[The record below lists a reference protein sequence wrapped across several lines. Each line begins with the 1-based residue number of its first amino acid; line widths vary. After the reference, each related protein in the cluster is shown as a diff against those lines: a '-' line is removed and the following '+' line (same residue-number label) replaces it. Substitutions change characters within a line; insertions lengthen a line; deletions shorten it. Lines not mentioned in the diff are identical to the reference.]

1 MEEFNEKKLKKA
13 IIKRALGY
21 DADEVVEEY
30 SYDEEGKPKLSK
42 KRVTKKHYAPDIS
55 AMKILIERYG
65 NLSREEIELMSDEE
79 LRAERNRLIKLL
91 EEENYG

>member
-79 LRAERNRLIKLL
+79 LRAERNRLKKLL
-91 EEENYG
+91 EEEDYG

>member
-1 MEEFNEKKLKKA
+1 MEEFNEKKFKKA

-65 NLSREEIELMSDEE
+65 NLSKEEIELMSDEE

-91 EEENYG
+91 EEEDYG

>member
-13 IIKRALGY
+13 LIKRAIGY

-30 SYDEEGKPKLSK
+30 SYDDEGTPKLSK
-42 KRVTKKHYAPDIS
+42 KKVTKKHYAPDIS

-65 NLSREEIELMSDEE
+65 NLSKEEIELMSDEE
-79 LRAERNRLIKLL
+79 LKEERNRLIRLL
-91 EEENYG
+91 EEEEYD

>member
-13 IIKRALGY
+13 LIKRALGY

-30 SYDEEGKPKLSK
+30 SYDDEGTPKLSK
-42 KRVTKKHYAPDIS
+42 KKVTKKHYAPDIS

-65 NLSREEIELMSDEE
+65 NLTKEEIELMSDEE
-79 LRAERNRLIKLL
+79 LKEERNRLIRLL
-91 EEENYG
+91 EEEEYD

>member
-13 IIKRALGY
+13 LIKRALGY

-30 SYDEEGKPKLSK
+30 AYDDEGTPKLSK
-42 KRVTKKHYAPDIS
+42 KKVTKKHYAPDIS

-65 NLSREEIELMSDEE
+65 NLSKEEIELMSDEE
-79 LRAERNRLIKLL
+79 LKEERNRLIRLL
-91 EEENYG
+91 EEEEYD